1 MGKMKEVSIQ
11 KINEERDLDAEVVQ
25 NNRDLIVL
33 LATFK
38 SFHEQLY
45 NLKGVHSFSVKM
57 WFNRLMDVARKYEK
71 EVNAKVNY
79 AEEDL
84 NKVYDNLTDLIY
96 FLREGCFKE
105 NENSD
110 D

>member
-1 MGKMKEVSIQ
+1 MGKIKEQAIQ
-11 KINEERDLDAEVVQ
+11 NREQSKKDLEVQ

-57 WFNRLMDVARKYEK
+57 YFNKLMNTARRYEK
-71 EVNAKVNY
+71 EINQKVNY

-84 NKVYDNLTDLIY
+84 NKVYDNLTELIY
-96 FLREGCFKE
+96 FLREGYFKE
-105 NENSD
+105 DEKENG
-110 D
+110 